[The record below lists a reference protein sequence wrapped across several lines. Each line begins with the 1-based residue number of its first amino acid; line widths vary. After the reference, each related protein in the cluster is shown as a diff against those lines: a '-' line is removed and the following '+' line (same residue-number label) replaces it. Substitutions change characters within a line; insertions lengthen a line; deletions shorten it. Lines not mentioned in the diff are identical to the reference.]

1 MFTSTD
7 TNGYPSDYILQEG
20 KARRERML
28 QRAQFDYGTSELNRQ
43 LSRGMADIGQKYSRG
58 MEPQVT
64 QYTGRGLGRSGIFQR
79 AMKDYVEAQ
88 QREVGDL
95 TQGAQSALGQLNLG
109 EQAAGVSLQDELDR
123 IQRAKYYEILNSAA
137 QLRSFAPYSALYSGS

>member
-7 TNGYPSDYILQEG
+7 NNGLLNDYGFQEA
-20 KARRERML
+20 KARRNRML
-28 QRAQFDYGTSELNRQ
+28 ERAQYDYSANELNRK
-43 LSRGMADIGQKYSRG
+43 LSQGMVDIGQKYSRG

-79 AMKDYVEAQ
+79 AMKNYVESQ

-95 TQGAQSALGQLNLG
+95 TAGAQSALGELNLG

-123 IQRAKYYEILNSAA
+123 IQRAKYSEILNAAA
-137 QLRSFAPYSALYSGS
+137 QLKAWAPYGALYSGN

>member
-7 TNGYPSDYILQEG
+7 NNGLLNDYGFQEA

-28 QRAQFDYGTSELNRQ
+28 QRAQYDYGTSELNRQ
-43 LSRGMADIGQKYSRG
+43 LSRGMLDIGQKYSKG

-64 QYTGRGLGRSGIFQR
+64 QFTGRGLGRSGIFQR
-79 AMKDYVEAQ
+79 AMKDYVESQ

-95 TQGAQSALGQLNLG
+95 VGGAQSAMGQLNLG

-123 IQRAKYYEILNSAA
+123 IQRAKYSEILNAA
-137 QLRSFAPYSALYSGS
+137 AELKGFAPYAALYSGS